1 MKKVSLI
8 WLAVLVCALSLRAET
23 VVLRSGKQVSGQIVV
38 QNEQVIILRDAT
50 GARFQFPMSEV
61 ERVTGNESH
70 SEEATSEQN
79 SATVS
84 PGTPTTNDGKKA
96 AMILEFSGGTFYEN
110 NGQWGGYEA
119 VDLVIGSRKIGEKT
133 LTLGGAV
140 GYMGAQT
147 QAHTLHF
154 LPICV
159 ALRIPV
165 LEGTHQ
171 PLVGMNLGYG
181 VALNKS
187 YVGGLHAGL
196 DVGYRYYPTHGI
208 IVSAGLNVRFQQS
221 TLPVLET
228 IENTTYTN
236 HAGRNLVALGIK
248 LGLLF

>member
-61 ERVTGNESH
+61 EKVLGEPSAREN
-70 SEEATSEQN
+70 ADEQN
-79 SATVS
+79 PAE
-84 PGTPTTNDGKKA
+84 TPVTAQSNSSKKA
-96 AMILEFSGGTFYEN
+96 AMILELSGGTIYEN
-110 NGQWGGYEA
+110 NHQWGGYEA
-119 VDLVIGSRKIGEKT
+119 VDLVIGSRKLGERIV
-133 LTLGGAV
+133 TLGGAI
-140 GYMGAQT
+140 GYMGAQI
-147 QAHTLHF
+147 QSQRLNF
-154 LPICV
+154 LPICL
-159 ALRIPV
+159 ALRMPV

-171 PLVGMNLGYG
+171 PLVGLNLGYG
-181 VALNKS
+181 VALSKS
-187 YVGGLHAGL
+187 YMGGLHAGL
-196 DVGYRYYPTHGI
+196 DIGYRYHPHSGV

-221 TLPVLET
+221 TLPVQET
-228 IENTTYTN
+228 INNTIYAN